1 MTLWPEAVA
10 EPLPG
15 CGWVG
20 PGCAPR
26 CVWGRAV
33 LPSPRCLGPRR
44 GSLPAGSDHTAVIP
58 VQLEAALPRAGW
70 CLPQQG
76 ALCRCFFGSRVAL
89 SAAAQSTAAAQ
100 LRLQWFLR
108 HSTSISQQTA
118 HPTQTLFV
126 QKTDVNKDPRTLT
139 APTFPADAPF
149 RREIFWRFLGAAE
162 ALHHGNTAPVT
173 VPAGGPWDAATASS
187 HCRPTASGA
196 PLGRDG
202 PAAAGSAGW
211 WGVQAG

>member
-1 MTLWPEAVA
+1 MPWGCCRAAARLW
-10 EPLPG
+10 L
-15 CGWVG
+15 VG

-26 CVWGRAV
+26 CVWGQAA
-33 LPSPRCLGPRR
+33 LPSSRCLGPRR
-44 GSLPAGSDHTAVIP
+44 GSLPAGSDHPAVIP

-70 CLPQQG
+70 CLPPQG

-108 HSTSISQQTA
+108 HGTSISQQPA
-118 HPTQTLFV
+118 RPTQTLFV

-149 RREIFWRFLGAAE
+149 RREIFWRFLGEPTTLGTGICRLTFCALRGEGEYPPVLLKLYTVAAQ
-162 ALHHGNTAPVT
+162 LP
-173 VPAGGPWDAATASS
+173 
-187 HCRPTASGA
+187 
-196 PLGRDG
+196 
-202 PAAAGSAGW
+202 
-211 WGVQAG
+211 